1 MSVKIISR
9 AGFAKHHCDT
19 GASHT
24 SDPPEVASNPSRRIL
39 VEAHQLVAASRQRIC
54 RQLLADGFVPRS
66 LRTRSLRTQTT
77 IDALVGGP
85 SESWEVG

>member
-54 RQLLADGFVPRS
+54 RQLLADGFLPRS
-66 LRTRSLRTQTT
+66 LRSKPPLHQTT
-77 IDALVGGP
+77 VNSLVGGP